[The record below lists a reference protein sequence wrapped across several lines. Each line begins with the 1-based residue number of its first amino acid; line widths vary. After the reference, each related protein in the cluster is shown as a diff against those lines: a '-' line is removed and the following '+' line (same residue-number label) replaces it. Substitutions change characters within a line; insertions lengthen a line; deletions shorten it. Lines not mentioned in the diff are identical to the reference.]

1 MCCPSIKKHTGRGA
15 PVRTSDSY
23 PEHPWVVLYWRNL
36 NSKFPQIH
44 KATEHSGKGWT
55 AGNPVSVPVLSAPT
69 YHGLSMRRAWPLL
82 TLLALLQAYGSVG
95 LGQSTRRGRP
105 TLEVKERC
113 SRSMGE
119 DSPRGPEIQE
129 HGTKKS
135 RCNKG
140 ELQNGNSWSFFLSRK
155 LKVFLM
161 PTSNIKTR

>member
-23 PEHPWVVLYWRNL
+23 LEHPRVVLYWRNL

-119 DSPRGPEIQE
+119 DSPEVQRFRNMEQRKAVATKVNFKTEIVEAFFFQ
-129 HGTKKS
+129 
-135 RCNKG
+135 
-140 ELQNGNSWSFFLSRK
+140 GNWKFF
-155 LKVFLM
+155 
-161 PTSNIKTR
+161 